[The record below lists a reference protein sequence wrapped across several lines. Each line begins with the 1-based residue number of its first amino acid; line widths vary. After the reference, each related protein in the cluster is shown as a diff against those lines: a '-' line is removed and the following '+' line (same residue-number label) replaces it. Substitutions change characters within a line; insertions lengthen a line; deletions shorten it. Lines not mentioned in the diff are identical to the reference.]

1 LVTGGHSGNYEPTNT
16 AEIYDPATGAWT
28 MVGNML
34 KGRARHSIAL
44 LADGRVLVAGGWN
57 VRVFPATEIFD
68 SATSTWAAT
77 SRLITGRD
85 EHSSAV
91 LPDGRVLVA
100 GGLDKQNLELNST
113 ELYTP

>member
-1 LVTGGHSGNYEPTNT
+1 
-16 AEIYDPATGAWT
+16 
-28 MVGNML
+28 MVGNMA

-57 VRVFPATEIFD
+57 VQVIPAAEIFD
-68 SATSTWAAT
+68 PASSTWSATG
-77 SRLITGRD
+77 RLITGRD

-100 GGLDKQNLELNST
+100 GGLDRQNFELDST
-113 ELYTP
+113 EVYTP

>member
-1 LVTGGHSGNYEPTNT
+1 
-16 AEIYDPATGAWT
+16 

-34 KGRARHSIAL
+34 KGRATT
-44 LADGRVLVAGGWN
+44 G
-57 VRVFPATEIFD
+57 
-68 SATSTWAAT
+68 
-77 SRLITGRD
+77 RLITGRD

-100 GGLDKQNLELNST
+100 GGLDKQNFELGSA